1 MNAPAPSP
9 IPGAAA
15 SAPRTAGRLLP
26 AFASILAV
34 TAALLAAPAHAAD
47 DAPVLPARLA
57 GHALLPARSFVPAP
71 QDAPPDLRH
80 SGKFTTGRRVERLGS
95 VEGTSF
101 GRRTGVSLPFDGQ
114 PLQGHSGIQRM
125 ADGSFWVLTDNGAG
139 AKANSPDFML
149 YLNHYRVDFAQGGF
163 TRLGTVFLHDPDRK
177 VPFRIVQEGTAKRYL
192 TGADFD
198 PESFQIVGD
207 TLWIG
212 EEFGPFLI
220 QADLQGKVLAV
231 HETLVDGKPVRSPDH
246 PAVVTPGAPGG
257 AVEFQVKRSKGFEG
271 LAASPDGS
279 RLYALL
285 EGPVWNAAAKDYER
299 VGGKEALRVLEFD
312 TRAGRWTG
320 RSWLYPLEADG
331 HAIGDFNLIDAQSAP
346 DGARAVGLVIERDN
360 GEGTPDR
367 ACPPAA
373 PPAPGAPAPA
383 PRADCFPD
391 VAKFKRVYKIAF
403 DDAGAGGPVRK
414 IASIDLLRIADP
426 DRRARKPLTD
436 GALAFP
442 FFTIENVDVVD
453 ATHLVVGND
462 NNLPFSSS
470 RLPDAADDNELVLL
484 EAGEFLRAK

>member
-1 MNAPAPSP
+1 MTATPSSCAPA
-9 IPGAAA
+9 A
-15 SAPRTAGRLLP
+15 RLLP
-26 AFASILAV
+26 AFASILAI
-34 TAALLAAPAHAAD
+34 TATLLAAPARAAD
-47 DAPVLPARLA
+47 GTPVLPARLA
-57 GHALLPARSFVPAP
+57 GHAVLPARSLLP
-71 QDAPPDLRH
+71 APPDASPDLRM
-80 SGKFTTGRRVERLGS
+80 SGKFTTGRRVERPGS

-101 GRRTGVSLPFDGQ
+101 GRKTGVALPFEGQ

-125 ADGSFWVLTDNGAG
+125 ADGTFWVLTDNGAG
-139 AKANSPDFML
+139 TKANSPDFML
-149 YLNHYRVDFAQGGF
+149 YLNHYRVDFASGELA
-163 TRLGTVFLHDPDRK
+163 RLRTVFLHDPDRK
-177 VPFRIVQEGTAKRYL
+177 VPFRIVQEGTDRRYL

-231 HETLVDGKPVRSPDH
+231 HDTLVDGQPVRSPDH
-246 PAVVTPGAPGG
+246 PAVVAPAAPGG
-257 AVEFQVKRSKGFEG
+257 TVDFQVKRSKGFEG
-271 LAASPDGS
+271 MAASPDGS

-299 VGGKEALRVLEFD
+299 IGGKEALRVLEFD
-312 TRAGRWTG
+312 TRAARWTG
-320 RSWLYPLEADG
+320 RSWMYPLEADG
-331 HAIGDFNLIDAQSAP
+331 HAIGDFNLIDDQSAP
-346 DGARAVGLVIERDN
+346 DGSRAVGLVIERDN
-360 GEGTPDR
+360 GEGTADR

-373 PPAPGAPAPA
+373 PQAAGAAAPA
-383 PRADCFPD
+383 PRGDCFPN
-391 VAKFKRVYKIAF
+391 VATFKRVYKIAF

-426 DRRARKPLTD
+426 DRRARKPLTG

-453 ATHLVVGND
+453 AAHLVVGND

-470 RLPDAADDNELVLL
+470 RLPEVADDNELVLL
-484 EAGEFLRAK
+484 EAREFLQAK